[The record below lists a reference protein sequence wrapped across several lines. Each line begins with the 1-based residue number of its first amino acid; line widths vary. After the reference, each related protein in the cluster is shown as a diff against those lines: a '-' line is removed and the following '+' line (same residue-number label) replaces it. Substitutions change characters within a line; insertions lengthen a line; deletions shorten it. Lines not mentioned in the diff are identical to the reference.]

1 MISVLI
7 PVLARPQNAQPVV
20 DSIRAHTTVEHE
32 IIFICSAG
40 DRSEQDACLN
50 TDAQVIV
57 CDWAAGPGD
66 AAKKWN
72 LGFAHSKGEFV
83 FCAAD
88 DVEFTPGW
96 DTEALRV
103 AESTG
108 ASVIGTNDD
117 ANPLVKRGK
126 HSTHTMVRR
135 SYAEEHGLT
144 WDNIPGLI
152 YCEEYD
158 HQSIDQELVY
168 LARERGIWAFARNSV
183 VKHNHPIYD
192 KTVRRD
198 STYDKA
204 LARGHE
210 DLMLFRERLRT
221 LSPTSER
228 RTRRSA

>member
-1 MISVLI
+1 VISILI
-7 PVLARPQNAQPVV
+7 PVLARPQNAKPVV

-32 IIFICSAG
+32 IIFICSRG
-40 DRSEQDACLN
+40 DVAQINACYD
-50 TDAQVIV
+50 TAASIV
-57 CDWAAGPGD
+57 VTTWEAGPGD

-135 SYAEEHGLT
+135 SYVEEHGLT

-158 HQSIDQELVY
+158 HQSIDQELVH

-183 VKHNHPIYD
+183 VKHNHPFYN
-192 KTVRRD
+192 KAVRRD

-204 LARGHE
+204 LAHGHE

-221 LSPTSER
+221 LSPSSR
-228 RTRRSA
+228 RPR